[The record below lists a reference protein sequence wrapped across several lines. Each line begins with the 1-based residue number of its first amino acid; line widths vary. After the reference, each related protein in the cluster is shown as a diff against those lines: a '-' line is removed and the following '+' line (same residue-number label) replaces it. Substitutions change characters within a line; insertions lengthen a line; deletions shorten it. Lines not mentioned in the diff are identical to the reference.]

1 MPTSARFLFAE
12 VIRDPVESER
22 HPTALGLPFGKRC
35 RSCSPQMGGV
45 QGWLGRGLPG
55 ALSKIA
61 DKRKRRVG
69 VRVPWET
76 SGPASI
82 LPCLIS
88 VIIGLYKNNAG
99 RMVFA

>member
-1 MPTSARFLFAE
+1 MKQSG
-12 VIRDPVESER
+12 IRWSLRAILPPYNDLLESD
-22 HPTALGLPFGKRC
+22 TAKIAHGP
-35 RSCSPQMGGV
+35 GGV
-45 QGWLGRGLPG
+45 QGWLERGLPG
-55 ALSKIA
+55 PLSNIA

-88 VIIGLYKNNAG
+88 VIIGHGKNNAEG
-99 RMVFA
+99 AVFR